1 MESNYST
8 FQNNVPVKTYLA
20 DPVQDCISGNFFN
33 GADNPLR
40 YDIGRCTTFMSQRC
54 GRQWDGYC
62 DIYLSEQNKS
72 DFTGKASNEF
82 LTAALDSQFCRINNN
97 LPGSE
102 NTCYTRCEQMDPLA
116 PDSAMICSTD
126 GDFIYRRSDKMYN
139 IDTQYNALGK
149 LSTPEPIRM
158 APCPKI
164 CDKFTPELLSNENR
178 VLNECI
184 DRGIA
189 MDALVNI
196 AENAIAAGVEI
207 TNERFKRFIQ
217 AFVLTKADGL
227 KPGFSSL
234 GASPMLTTVQRAV
247 PAIDPF
253 IKPNN
258 KYMLSNSA
266 LFGPQLDTNQA
277 KNYKNMTKEEALNPK
292 VINEAFRFGTM
303 QLQLPKFAKMVN
315 NDTDSEDMDNNIN
328 DDTDEMPVLNMT
340 QKMPVLNM
348 TQRKSDSKKEFFDST
363 SASTPTTTV
372 SNKWSKQTWLYI
384 ILIFIFILILSYV
397 IFYFK

>member
-20 DPVQDCISGNFFN
+20 DPVQDCIAGNFFN

-62 DIYLSEQNKS
+62 DIYLNEQKKS

-139 IDTQYNALGK
+139 IDTQYNVLGK

-158 APCPKI
+158 AACPKI
-164 CDKFTPELLSNENR
+164 CDKFTPELLSNNNR

-207 TNERFKRFIQ
+207 TNERFIRFIKS
-217 AFVLTKADGL
+217 FVLTKADGL
-227 KPGFSSL
+227 KPGYSSI

-247 PAIDPF
+247 PAIDPV
-253 IKPNN
+253 IKKND

-266 LFGPQLDTNQA
+266 LFGPQLDVANA
-277 KNYKNMTKEEALNPK
+277 NKYKTMTKEEALNPK
-292 VINEAFRFGTM
+292 VINEAFRFNTTE
-303 QLQLPKFAKMVN
+303 LPVELPDELPRLVKM
-315 NDTDSEDMDNNIN
+315 EKCDNYDYSTETKVPSSN
-328 DDTDEMPVLNMT
+328 
-340 QKMPVLNM
+340 LNM
-348 TQRKSDSKKEFFDST
+348 TQRFKSMEPFRNDPIQPIQPIQQTST
-363 SASTPTTTV
+363 TSTT
-372 SNKWSKQTWLYI
+372 SNKWTIQTWIYI
-384 ILIFIFILILSYV
+384 TLIFIFIFILCYV
-397 IFYFK
+397 IFYMK

>member
-217 AFVLTKADGL
+217 SFVLTKADGL

-247 PAIDPF
+247 PAVDPF

-303 QLQLPKFAKMVN
+303 DIELPRFVEMVDSD
-315 NDTDSEDMDNNIN
+315 NDTVTDNKIMN
-328 DDTDEMPVLNMT
+328 DYTNDI
-340 QKMPVLNM
+340 PVLNM
-348 TQRKSDSKKEFFDST
+348 TQRKPDSKKEFFDNSSQST
-363 SASTPTTTV
+363 SSSSTV
-372 SNKWSKQTWLYI
+372 SNKWTTQTWIYI
-384 ILIFIFILILSYV
+384 ILIFIFIFILSYV
-397 IFYFK
+397 IFYF

>member
-20 DPVQDCISGNFFN
+20 DPVQDCIAGNFFN

-62 DIYLSEQNKS
+62 DIYLKEQKDSN
-72 DFTGKASNEF
+72 FTGKDSNKF
-82 LTAALDSQFCRINNN
+82 LTEALNSQFCRINNN

-126 GDFIYRRSDKMYN
+126 GDFVYRRSDKMYN

-158 APCPKI
+158 AACPKI
-164 CDKFTPELLSNENR
+164 CDKFTPELLSNNNR

-207 TNERFKRFIQ
+207 TNERFIRFIKS
-217 AFVLTKADGL
+217 FVLTKADGL
-227 KPGFSSL
+227 KPGYSSI
-234 GASPMLTTVQRAV
+234 GASPMLTTVQRAL
-247 PAIDPF
+247 PAIDPY
-253 IKPNN
+253 IQQNN

-266 LFGPQLDTNQA
+266 LFGPQLDVANAA
-277 KNYKNMTKEEALNPK
+277 KYKTMSKEDALNPK
-292 VINEAFRFGTM
+292 VINEAFAFGTK
-303 QLQLPKFAKMVN
+303 QVPPPRFVEMVI
-315 NDTDSEDMDNNIN
+315 SDNK
-328 DDTDEMPVLNMT
+328 DDIE
-340 QKMPVLNM
+340 KPVLNM
-348 TQRKSDSKKEFFDST
+348 TQRKPILNMTQRMPSMKVPENKEFFEDLPST
-363 SASTPTTTV
+363 ASTASSSVT
-372 SNKWSKQTWLYI
+372 NKWTTQTYI
-384 ILIFIFILILSYV
+384 YIALIFIFIFIL
-397 IFYFK
+397 FYLFFYMK

>member
-20 DPVQDCISGNFFN
+20 DPVQDCIAGNFFN

-40 YDIGRCTTFMSQRC
+40 YNIGRCTTFMSQRC

-62 DIYLSEQNKS
+62 DIYLGEQNKS

-82 LTAALDSQFCRINNN
+82 LTAALDSQFCRINND

-126 GDFIYRRSDKMYN
+126 GDFIYRKSDKMYN

-158 APCPKI
+158 AACPKV

-196 AENAIAAGVEI
+196 AENAIAAGVQI
-207 TNERFKRFIQ
+207 TNERFVRFIKS
-217 AFVLTKADGL
+217 FVLTKADGL

-247 PAIDPF
+247 PAIDPV
-253 IKPNN
+253 IKKND
-258 KYMLSNSA
+258 KYMLSNST
-266 LFGPQLDTNQA
+266 LFGPQLDSSNANKFKT
-277 KNYKNMTKEEALNPK
+277 MTKEEALNPK
-292 VINEAFRFGTM
+292 VINKAFAFGAKQVQVPPPRFVEM
-303 QLQLPKFAKMVN
+303 EIS
-315 NDTDSEDMDNNIN
+315 DDDEEDSYDM
-328 DDTDEMPVLNMT
+328 M
-340 QKMPVLNM
+340 KKPVLNM
-348 TQRKSDSKKEFFDST
+348 TQRKPNLEKEFFQTLPSSSSSQSVT
-363 SASTPTTTV
+363 
-372 SNKWSKQTWLYI
+372 NKWTTQTYLYI
-384 ILIFIFILILSYV
+384 ALIFIFIFILCYV
-397 IFYFK
+397 LFYMK

>member
-20 DPVQDCISGNFFN
+20 DPVQDCIAGNFFN

-72 DFTGKASNEF
+72 DFTRKASNEF
-82 LTAALDSQFCRINNN
+82 LTAALDSQFCRINND

-158 APCPKI
+158 AACPKI

-189 MDALVNI
+189 MNALVNI

-207 TNERFKRFIQ
+207 TNERFLRFIKS
-217 AFVLTKADGL
+217 FVLTKADGL
-227 KPGFSSL
+227 KPGYSSI

-247 PAIDPF
+247 PAIDPY

-258 KYMLSNSA
+258 KYMLSNTA
-266 LFGPQLDTNQA
+266 LFGPQLDVANASKFKT
-277 KNYKNMTKEEALNPK
+277 MTKEDALNPK
-292 VINEAFRFGTM
+292 VINNDIQFGTK
-303 QLQLPKFAKMVN
+303 QVPPPRFV
-315 NDTDSEDMDNNIN
+315 EMDNSDNK
-328 DDTDEMPVLNMT
+328 DDTTKPI
-340 QKMPVLNM
+340 LNM
-348 TQRKSDSKKEFFDST
+348 TQRKPLINKEFFQELPS
-363 SASTPTTTV
+363 SASMV
-372 SNKWSKQTWLYI
+372 SAPVKSSESVTNKWTTQTYI
-384 ILIFIFILILSYV
+384 YIALIFIFIFILCYV
-397 IFYFK
+397 LFYMK